1 MSDYPSTPSYGA
13 SYGARD
19 QTNPSYL
26 PPTYQNQYIQGDD
39 GRAGHM
45 AANYDA
51 SMAAY
56 SYNRAVPT
64 FSAAAVASGVPPLPI
79 YQGWNQDSIP
89 LPSYT
94 APHNPPQYA
103 SYGSASQASPQYYQ
117 HQAMNQQSYHQ
128 NTGVAKPLEQTD
140 LSEGEF
146 EDAGASTNTPPIG
159 YGSNHYSANDGTG
172 YMDTAQRAV
181 YSRAQ
186 DYSPQSANYNYPSH
200 NTSQMGRQQSDSYSP
215 YVSPGGA
222 DHDEQPGGVQ
232 AHNAYAPNHNQDPIN
247 GTPQSQYGWTQDG
260 TANRSQHNS
269 YANGYHIAPNA
280 DGGLQAP
287 APSQPALGQLA
298 SAANGKSVAEYRK
311 KAQGAILNLLPYDV
325 RYQTYIDEGFKEDI
339 VDALFDDLKMP
350 RTSSKTLN
358 GIYPSSGSQTSN
370 EQRNGTGTSSLAA
383 GLNDAQHGPS
393 SLSLGTNLQQMKG
406 RSIPQAS
413 LSPSTNTV
421 LASAPVKS
429 TMMTEKE
436 RTLQTKMDALR
447 KSREERAQKAAAKM
461 NSLVALVPA
470 PQPEATK
477 VIESI
482 SEKPNSPPQSPTI
495 AKAQPQTS
503 FAQPIPSQRPPVAPQ
518 QSNPQ
523 PKTQQQPP
531 VIPGLFLASAAASP
545 GPQPTPQVAL
555 PTPLTSSQRK
565 RPVAADFDDHL
576 PAMSTFKRPFGYSPH
591 NDGRPS
597 LVIDLSDD
605 EDEDVA
611 MDLDSQADQDSPAHS
626 IRKMSDPRST
636 NTQNMP
642 PTNPPTRKPFTPPNT
657 SATNTPSLSSKASL
671 GRPEVLIRKESEI
684 EELKKKIAEA
694 EARKRA
700 RKTPSGTLTP
710 RASESNSSE
719 AKDANVSEE
728 PSLGSKV
735 AASIKMQSLIAI
747 ADNKATLEQ
756 QKLADAQTAEIEKAA
771 ELKRNESEQ
780 KRLRRE
786 KIASDLPLVEAEVLQ
801 NQTRLEH
808 LRAEMAKIEAAVQ
821 KSLEDKQRL
830 AEEMERL
837 GQEAEDQLQ
846 EQKDKLNTLT
856 QQESRSSNGMFSPR
870 TYPVDPSVPPSSP
883 PIEQMRLPSRSKTPT
898 SLPNEVMTQAT
909 APDGDSNPTTNT
921 DDNQDRAENALL
933 EPMETN
939 EASVETEPTDQ
950 ALEAALQEAVRAE
963 ADSHSRD
970 GDGMDMEVSYAPDPA
985 QLAPEVPA
993 EPIEEDNRS
1002 PEYSPQLNRTA
1013 PEVTDRESDGYE
1025 PPDATAPTEV
1035 PESPPFSPAPPE
1047 SIHEVADESIPEI
1060 NSTQAISEDGEI
1072 TTDDIQPVADDAVL
1086 TALGSPDEF
1095 TGEQREKFCEG
1106 LRQVLMDLRVRKI
1119 RDFDIIASEI
1129 VAHRSKFLRDKSKV
1143 LALEGTTI

>member
-159 YGSNHYSANDGTG
+159 YGSNHYCANDGTG

-186 DYSPQSANYNYPSH
+186 DYSPQSGYQGISRSNSHCFHFHLHLHTSANYNYPSH

-222 DHDEQPGGVQ
+222 DHDEQSGGVQ

-260 TANRSQHNS
+260 PANRPQHNS
-269 YANGYHIAPNA
+269 YANGYHTAPKA

-350 RTSSKTLN
+350 RTSSKALN
-358 GIYPSSGSQTSN
+358 GIHPSSGSQTSN

-383 GLNDAQHGPS
+383 GLNDAQHGSS
-393 SLSLGTNLQQMKG
+393 SLSLGTNLQQPKG
-406 RSIPQAS
+406 TSIPQAS

-470 PQPEATK
+470 PQLEATK

-503 FAQPIPSQRPPVAPQ
+503 FAQPIPSQQPPVAPQ
-518 QSNPQ
+518 QPNPQ

-531 VIPGLFLASAAASP
+531 MIPGLFLASAAASP

-565 RPVAADFDDHL
+565 RPVAADFDDPL

-626 IRKMSDPRST
+626 VRKMSDPRST

-657 SATNTPSLSSKASL
+657 SATNTPSMSSKASL

-710 RASESNSSE
+710 RASESNGSE

-756 QKLADAQTAEIEKAA
+756 QKLADAQTVEIEKAA

-856 QQESRSSNGMFSPR
+856 QQESRSSNGMFSVL
-870 TYPVDPSVPPSSP
+870 Y
-883 PIEQMRLPSRSKTPT
+883 
-898 SLPNEVMTQAT
+898 
-909 APDGDSNPTTNT
+909 
-921 DDNQDRAENALL
+921 
-933 EPMETN
+933 
-939 EASVETEPTDQ
+939 DQ
-950 ALEAALQEAVRAE
+950 FH
-963 ADSHSRD
+963 DF
-970 GDGMDMEVSYAPDPA
+970 
-985 QLAPEVPA
+985 
-993 EPIEEDNRS
+993 
-1002 PEYSPQLNRTA
+1002 
-1013 PEVTDRESDGYE
+1013 
-1025 PPDATAPTEV
+1025 
-1035 PESPPFSPAPPE
+1035 PPFLMCSTT
-1047 SIHEVADESIPEI
+1047 SQSHE
-1060 NSTQAISEDGEI
+1060 
-1072 TTDDIQPVADDAVL
+1072 L
-1086 TALGSPDEF
+1086 T
-1095 TGEQREKFCEG
+1095 R
-1106 LRQVLMDLRVRKI
+1106 
-1119 RDFDIIASEI
+1119 
-1129 VAHRSKFLRDKSKV
+1129 
-1143 LALEGTTI
+1143 

>member
-1 MSDYPSTPSYGA
+1 
-13 SYGARD
+13 
-19 QTNPSYL
+19 
-26 PPTYQNQYIQGDD
+26 
-39 GRAGHM
+39 
-45 AANYDA
+45 
-51 SMAAY
+51 
-56 SYNRAVPT
+56 
-64 FSAAAVASGVPPLPI
+64 
-79 YQGWNQDSIP
+79 
-89 LPSYT
+89 
-94 APHNPPQYA
+94 
-103 SYGSASQASPQYYQ
+103 
-117 HQAMNQQSYHQ
+117 
-128 NTGVAKPLEQTD
+128 
-140 LSEGEF
+140 
-146 EDAGASTNTPPIG
+146 
-159 YGSNHYSANDGTG
+159 
-172 YMDTAQRAV
+172 
-181 YSRAQ
+181 
-186 DYSPQSANYNYPSH
+186 
-200 NTSQMGRQQSDSYSP
+200 MGRQQSDSYSP

-565 RPVAADFDDHL
+565 RPVAADFDDPL

-657 SATNTPSLSSKASL
+657 SATNTPSMSSKASL

-856 QQESRSSNGMFSPR
+856 QQESRSSNGMFS
-870 TYPVDPSVPPSSP
+870 VLS
-883 PIEQMRLPSRSKTPT
+883 
-898 SLPNEVMTQAT
+898 
-909 APDGDSNPTTNT
+909 
-921 DDNQDRAENALL
+921 
-933 EPMETN
+933 
-939 EASVETEPTDQ
+939 DQ
-950 ALEAALQEAVRAE
+950 FH
-963 ADSHSRD
+963 DF
-970 GDGMDMEVSYAPDPA
+970 
-985 QLAPEVPA
+985 
-993 EPIEEDNRS
+993 
-1002 PEYSPQLNRTA
+1002 
-1013 PEVTDRESDGYE
+1013 
-1025 PPDATAPTEV
+1025 
-1035 PESPPFSPAPPE
+1035 PPFLMYSTT
-1047 SIHEVADESIPEI
+1047 SQSHE
-1060 NSTQAISEDGEI
+1060 
-1072 TTDDIQPVADDAVL
+1072 L
-1086 TALGSPDEF
+1086 T
-1095 TGEQREKFCEG
+1095 R
-1106 LRQVLMDLRVRKI
+1106 
-1119 RDFDIIASEI
+1119 
-1129 VAHRSKFLRDKSKV
+1129 
-1143 LALEGTTI
+1143 